1 MSETENNKVRTVEG
15 RVLSDKMQKTITVAV
30 ERQVKHPLYGKYL
43 RRTTKLHVHDEN
55 NEAKIGDVVRIRE
68 TRPLAKTK
76 AWALV
81 EIVRRAQ

>member
-1 MSETENNKVRTVEG
+1 MTDTNNNTRTVEG
-15 RVLSDKMQKTITVAV
+15 RVVSDKMQKTITVAV

-43 RRTTKLHVHDEN
+43 RKTTKLHVHDEN
-55 NEAKIGDVVRIRE
+55 NDAKPGDVVLIRE

-81 EIVRRAQ
+81 EILRKAQ

>member
-1 MSETENNKVRTVEG
+1 MTDTNNNTRTVEG
-15 RVLSDKMQKTITVAV
+15 RVVSDKMQKTITVAV

-43 RRTTKLHVHDEN
+43 RKTTKLHVHDEN
-55 NEAKIGDVVRIRE
+55 NEARIGDVVLIRE

-81 EIVRRAQ
+81 EIVRKAQ

>member
-1 MSETENNKVRTVEG
+1 MTDTNNNTRTVEG

-43 RRTTKLHVHDEN
+43 RKTTKLHVHDEN
-55 NEAKIGDVVRIRE
+55 NDAKAGDVVLIRE

-81 EIVRRAQ
+81 EILRKAK